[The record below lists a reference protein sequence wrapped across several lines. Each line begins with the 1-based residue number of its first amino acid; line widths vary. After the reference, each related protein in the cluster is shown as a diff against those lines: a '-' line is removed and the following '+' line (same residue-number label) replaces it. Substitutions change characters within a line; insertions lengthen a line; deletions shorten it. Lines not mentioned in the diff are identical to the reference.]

1 MKGHINQ
8 KQKKVAKRDQQ
19 SDKSCMG
26 EIHCFMLTL
35 KPLVAIHPVPPVV
48 TLSGESPPLT
58 HHRLHPTLCS
68 GRATMSKVHATNKDI
83 DSIWDQT

>member
-1 MKGHINQ
+1 MAKSHINQ
-8 KQKKVAKRDQQ
+8 KHQEVAKRGQK

-48 TLSGESPPLT
+48 TLSGESPP
-58 HHRLHPTLCS
+58 
-68 GRATMSKVHATNKDI
+68 
-83 DSIWDQT
+83 

>member
-1 MKGHINQ
+1 
-8 KQKKVAKRDQQ
+8 
-19 SDKSCMG
+19 MG

-48 TLSGESPPLT
+48 TLSGDSPPDS
-58 HHRLHPTLCS
+58 PSIAPNPCS
-68 GRATMSKVHATNKDI
+68 GRATMSKVHATYKDI